1 MFICKQLTVD
11 RFLDLDLFLRIIL
24 KINRDHLNFLNIEV
38 YTDLLLSNFFYQ
50 DFFSAIITAMLN
62 FLFSLKGKLD

>member
-24 KINRDHLNFLNIEV
+24 KINRVHLNFLNIEV

-50 DFFSAIITAMLN
+50 DFFSRYITAMLN